1 MMLRLRSAALHGAI
15 ATLGLSV
22 ACSDATST
30 RDDDGGLA
38 GTDGSGATAGAG
50 GTAGTDSAG
59 TGSGAAGATS
69 SGASGGTSGAGPIIP
84 VPTAGASNAGAA
96 GGGNGTPETCDGV
109 DNDANGVIDDVDSGG
124 DGICDC
130 IRIATVGLAG
140 EWGEGDVFAQW
151 LTARASDGAHDLND
165 QVLTAALLS
174 EFQIVVVQDVSKM
187 DRTYAA
193 EEVAALEAWVRQG
206 GGLMTLI
213 GYADADEIENV
224 NLLLAPF
231 GLSYGSQQILQ
242 KNGGSTVPISGWEA
256 HPITEGITAVGVDN
270 GYPVTGGGTLFAN
283 EGGFDVGRALEVDLG
298 HVEVWGDEW
307 ITYNTEWT
315 EHPDYQVERFWV
327 NSIKWLS
334 PIDECQVPVPDDIR

>member
-1 MMLRLRSAALHGAI
+1 
-15 ATLGLSV
+15 
-22 ACSDATST
+22 
-30 RDDDGGLA
+30 
-38 GTDGSGATAGAG
+38 
-50 GTAGTDSAG
+50 
-59 TGSGAAGATS
+59 
-69 SGASGGTSGAGPIIP
+69 
-84 VPTAGASNAGAA
+84 
-96 GGGNGTPETCDGV
+96 
-109 DNDANGVIDDVDSGG
+109 
-124 DGICDC
+124 
-130 IRIATVGLAG
+130 
-140 EWGEGDVFAQW
+140 
-151 LTARASDGAHDLND
+151 
-165 QVLTAALLS
+165 
-174 EFQIVVVQDVSKM
+174 
-187 DRTYAA
+187 
-193 EEVAALEAWVRQG
+193 
-206 GGLMTLI
+206 MTLI

>member
-1 MMLRLRSAALHGAI
+1 MMLRPRTAALFGALF
-15 ATLGLSV
+15 TLGSSV

-30 RDDDGGLA
+30 RDDDDAGGLA
-38 GTDGSGATAGAG
+38 GNGGSGVTA
-50 GTAGTDSAG
+50 GTAGTGSDMAG
-59 TGSGAAGATS
+59 TAGTAATAG
-69 SGASGGTSGAGPIIP
+69 SGASGGAGGSGP
-84 VPTAGASNAGAA
+84 VISVPMGGASSAGAA
-96 GGGNGTPETCDGV
+96 GANGMPETCDGV

-130 IRIATVGLAG
+130 IRIATLGLAG

-165 QVLTAALLS
+165 EVLTAERLS

-187 DRTYAA
+187 ERTYAP
-193 EEVAALEAWVRQG
+193 EEVAALDAWVRQG

-213 GYADADEIENV
+213 GYADPDEIENV

-242 KNGGSTVPISGWEA
+242 KNGGSTVPISGWDA
-256 HPITEGITAVGVDN
+256 HPITEGIMAVGVDN

-283 EGGFDVGRALEVDLG
+283 EGGFDVGRALEVDAG

-307 ITYNTEWT
+307 ITYNSEWT
-315 EHPDYQVERFWV
+315 DHPDYQVERFWV

-334 PIDECQVPVPDDIR
+334 PINECQVPIPDDIR